1 MGPLGRWKAS
11 VAAAVTAAAVAAAV
25 LAVPAPAQAAS
36 AEESKIV
43 ALTNQVRASVG
54 APALVWDESLAV
66 IARTWAAKMA
76 ADGIISHNTIVSK
89 QVSGAWS
96 KVSENVGQGPDID
109 TVHQALV
116 ASRSHY
122 LNMTDTEVTFMGV
135 GVVTKGNT
143 VFIVE
148 NFLGRPGGAVLKT
161 VTTKAPAPPTTAALK
176 PPAEPKPAAPTTTV
190 PVTAPAAVP
199 VAASFPPPDASPW
212 MILAIEV
219 TRTWERTTGSR
230 GPTG

>member
-1 MGPLGRWKAS
+1 M
-11 VAAAVTAAAVAAAV
+11 AAVVTAAAVAAAV

-43 ALTNQVRASVG
+43 ALTNQVRSSVG

-76 ADGIISHNTIVSK
+76 ADGIISHNPTVSK
-89 QVSGAWS
+89 QISGAWS

-148 NFLGRPGGAVLKT
+148 NFLGRPGAAVPKT
-161 VTTKAPAPPTTAALK
+161 VTTRAPAPPTTKAAAPPTTAALK